1 MEYSLDLNSK
11 KVKKLQK
18 KKKSNCTTKS
28 VETEVNAFKISLQS
42 VDSNLHNNFSIYV
55 NGTDLKLLN
64 LFHGDF
70 VVFQNEDNSQLP
82 GYARVTCLETVESF
96 NAITTPLVFLNS
108 NLFAG
113 NSYKLV
119 KFSKEVKSLDLNSSF
134 FVKTY
139 PDAPSLNGHL
149 PVLDDLNVQT
159 FVKHYFRNLGYVL
172 NQTIFEVSYFGK
184 SVKLVASLHLDDQ
197 DFNLDCLYE
206 LNANINIKFVSTKN
220 TRNKVKKKKLAF
232 GGLVEEFRLCKEM
245 VELALIN
252 PFKFQEFGL
261 RPPRGILLYGPPGT
275 GKTLIA
281 NVISEECNANLIKLS
296 GPDILGKFYGES
308 EEKLRAAF
316 KDACINAPSI
326 ILIDE
331 IDILCPKRENANH
344 ETQKRVVATLL
355 TLMDGASDTSTQNQN
370 FVILATTNRPE
381 DLDDALRRPGR
392 FDREIEIGI
401 PNPSSRLQILQS
413 HLNHIPNNLCSQDL
427 ESFSE
432 SMHGYVGA
440 DIASLAREAG
450 LHAIKKF
457 LEVHPGGDFRGSDL
471 KLTSSD
477 LKFGIKRVKPSALRE
492 IMLEV
497 PKVFWEDIGGQ
508 HEVKQRLRETIEWPM
523 KNPASFKKFNIKPP
537 KGILL
542 YGPPGCSKTLMAKA
556 LATESGLNFIAVKG
570 PELFTKYVG
579 ESEKAIRNL
588 FKKARAASPSI
599 IFFDE
604 IDALAIT
611 RGAGSDGGVSVND
624 RVLSQLLT
632 ELDGI
637 DILLKVIVVAA
648 TNRPD
653 VIDPAL
659 LRPGRID
666 RLLYVGPPDCD
677 SIIEILKIKL
687 RKMSCDVDVSAEKL
701 ASKLAGYSGAE
712 IVSLCQEAGLVAM
725 EEDNN
730 ALKISMKHFSLAI
743 KRFTPRINKEM
754 IRFYEEFSGKFD

>member
-82 GYARVTCLETVESF
+82 
-96 NAITTPLVFLNS
+96 
-108 NLFAG
+108 
-113 NSYKLV
+113 LV

-570 PELFTKYVG
+570 PE
-579 ESEKAIRNL
+579 
-588 FKKARAASPSI
+588 
-599 IFFDE
+599 DE